1 MERLVQTVETNAV
14 CIVYLLVHVIQR
26 MDFALMVVHLDIWET
41 SATKVSLY
49 IIGHTFS
56 DSLIYN

>member
-26 MDFALMVVHLDIWET
+26 MDFASMVVHLVIWET
-41 SATKVSLY
+41 SATKVSL
-49 IIGHTFS
+49 
-56 DSLIYN
+56 

>member
-1 MERLVQTVETNAV
+1 MERLVQTVEINAV

-41 SATKVSLY
+41 YVTKVSL
-49 IIGHTFS
+49 
-56 DSLIYN
+56 

>member
-14 CIVYLLVHVIQR
+14 CFVYLLEHAIQR

-41 SATKVSLY
+41 SATKVSL
-49 IIGHTFS
+49 
-56 DSLIYN
+56 